1 MILCSIAFVLIYA
14 VSVRYR
20 ISFWMWSAVIRSR
33 DLLSPGSKSVKDK
46 HMERDPK
53 LEGLI

>member
-1 MILCSIAFVLIYA
+1 
-14 VSVRYR
+14 
-20 ISFWMWSAVIRSR
+20 MWSAVIRSR